1 MTTWAVSLLSS
12 RLKTFQ
18 ITWKASVNKS
28 QCQIRT
34 NLRSPADCHSVTPSL
49 CFQTN
54 KNYGFE
60 AFYILYE
67 DWNHW
72 FQWFGLRKSVK
83 SAKGDIST
91 VSTRHQSNSNPWNQS
106 RRNHDSCELS
116 IQSWRRHP
124 MPNLKFD
131 FIPIPKRR
139 LFFSE
144 FRLIVR
150 QNRSHSISLGPTE
163 RSSPGHRW
171 VQMHKIS
178 SKVNNV
184 IYQ

>member
-54 KNYGFE
+54 KNYGLE

-106 RRNHDSCELS
+106 QVMMIPANCQFNHDVVIRCQTWSLILFQFQNEDFFLGISAYSPSKPVSLS
-116 IQSWRRHP
+116 LTRADWAIEPGPQMS
-124 MPNLKFD
+124 PNA
-131 FIPIPKRR
+131 
-139 LFFSE
+139 
-144 FRLIVR
+144 
-150 QNRSHSISLGPTE
+150 
-163 RSSPGHRW
+163 
-171 VQMHKIS
+171 
-178 SKVNNV
+178 
-184 IYQ
+184 